1 MPMQSEVYMKIAV
14 VTRPN
19 MHNDK
24 TRLAVLEALKE
35 DGSFDVYECD
45 LGIIPNDAD
54 KVLVFGGD
62 GTMLEA
68 VRDSG
73 GADVEI
79 LGVNLGTMGFLSAF
93 EQDAEPKAVVDALK
107 YGEGRPRMLLDAVAD
122 GKSMGRALNEV
133 VVKSGGSRPINLD
146 LYVNDSYVDTYH
158 SDGLIV
164 STPTGSTAYS
174 FSAGGPVIAPDV
186 DAIIVN
192 PICAHSLHSR
202 PLVVASSA
210 EIVLC
215 LKGNDMGDR
224 NAAIVAIDGEEVAKL
239 PRNALLRVKK
249 SGSIVRLASVD
260 DGNFYEKLL
269 RKMNRWGT
277 TLR

>member
-1 MPMQSEVYMKIAV
+1 MKIAV

-19 MHNDK
+19 MYDDK
-24 TRLAVLEALKE
+24 TRVAVLDALRE
-35 DGSFDVYECD
+35 DGYFDVCECD
-45 LGIIPNDAD
+45 DGIIPGDTH

-79 LGVNLGTMGFLSAF
+79 LGVNLGTMGFLAAF
-93 EQDAEPKAVVDALK
+93 EQDAEPAAIIDALK
-107 YGEGRPRMLLDAVAD
+107 NGVSKPRMLLEAVAD
-122 GKSMGRALNEV
+122 GKSVGRALNEV
-133 VVKSGGSRPINLD
+133 VVKGVGSRPIHLD
-146 LYVNDSYVDTYH
+146 VYVNDSYVDTYH

-174 FSAGGPVIAPDV
+174 FSAGGPVLAPDV
-186 DAIIVN
+186 DAIVIN

-202 PLVVASSA
+202 PLVVSSTA

-215 LKGNDMGDR
+215 LKGVDYSVDR
-224 NAAIVAIDGEEVAKL
+224 NGVATVAIDGEEVAKL
-239 PRNALLRVKK
+239 PRNAMLRVKK
-249 SGSIVRLASVD
+249 SGSIVRLTAAD
-260 DGNFYEKLL
+260 DCNFYGKLL
-269 RKMNRWGT
+269 QKMNRWGT
-277 TLR
+277 TLRP

>member
-1 MPMQSEVYMKIAV
+1 MKIAV

-35 DGSFDVYECD
+35 DGSFDVCECD